1 MGSIIGRLPESR
13 LRLNRLELNILLG
26 WPEKERAK
34 PQSVYLDIE
43 LSGSNLLKA
52 CKTDTLDDTV
62 CYDILAIA
70 IKSHVKDKEFR
81 LVEHLAW
88 DLFNFVKKRVPKKM
102 KLKLAITKPN
112 APVEGLLGGAS
123 FELEG

>member
-1 MGSIIGRLPESR
+1 MRAKTQSR
-13 LRLNRLELNILLG
+13 LRLNKLELQVNLG

-34 PQSVYLDIE
+34 PQPIYLDIE
-43 LSGSNLLKA
+43 LSGNHLLKA

-62 CYDILAIA
+62 CYDILSTA
-70 IKSHVKDKEFR
+70 IKAHVKNLEFK

-88 DLFNFVKKRVPKKM
+88 DLFNFIQKKLPKKM
-102 KLKLAITKPN
+102 GLKLTVTKPN